1 MITLFLV
8 VVSAV
13 GVSSQWMYFANMDLC
28 EAAKTTIVKEMETP
42 RNAET
47 HVAFSACLVNQL
59 GKTE

>member
-1 MITLFLV
+1 
-8 VVSAV
+8 
-13 GVSSQWMYFANMDLC
+13 MYFANMDLC

-47 HVAFSACLVNQL
+47 HVAFSACLINQL